1 MHSQKHALLMHTCLS
16 SSILSS
22 LWCVRA
28 LSVLCCVQAQEAVCN
43 RLAEL
48 LAVSSNHDL
57 LMASKVTQRILGTL
71 RANGGHTGVQVSTR
85 TLRCSSALSPI
96 FHTPP
101 TFCPQL
107 LPCLFRKVH
116 QLFIVGYRLN
126 VREFLSDPAGA
137 DSHSPPPLGVLF
149 QCVRCKA
156 CLHWPTWL
164 VTTTSRT

>member
-1 MHSQKHALLMHTCLS
+1 MDACFS
-16 SSILSS
+16 SLIISS

-57 LMASKVTQRILGTL
+57 LMASRVTQRILGTL

-85 TLRCSSALSPI
+85 ALRCSSTLPHVSDMSSTCSQHAAV
-96 FHTPP
+96 PP
-101 TFCPQL
+101 TSCPVVCFGKAHRL
-107 LPCLFRKVH
+107 CV
-116 QLFIVGYRLN
+116 VGYRLN
-126 VREFLSDPAGA
+126 ARERDTCRCRFSLPA
-137 DSHSPPPLGVLF
+137 PLGFLF
-149 QCVRCKA
+149 ECVRCKA
-156 CLHWPTWL
+156 CLRWPTWL